1 MNGKIV
7 GAFISGAVLASGIV
21 YMAVRPTALQQP
33 TPAVNLRQI
42 EVPSPAPSSKPQ
54 VEPEATTPPQSSAPK
69 PKPKPLVRTPNP
81 PQQRA
86 RLSERPIREKQSP
99 MPPVRHNEP
108 ATIAKNEARTPDP
121 FQAPAPQPTPD
132 HPQTQ
137 ATVQAPIPPPP
148 AAHQPQTAPTQSPVV
163 VSSTP
168 IPVPTTDARQPH
180 TVILAAGTQLM
191 IRIGETVSADRNQ
204 IGDTFFGTLEQP
216 LVIDGFIIC
225 ERGSRVIGR
234 VTEATPA
241 GRAGGQ
247 SHLSIELTRLNTSDR
262 QRVEIRTEPYSRDGL
277 GSVGGD
283 LPRIGPPIGSGP
295 RPGTGI
301 VLIANGRSVEVPF
314 QSRVTFRVKEPVTIT
329 EKLD

>member
-21 YMAVRPTALQQP
+21 YMAVRPTALQRATPAVDLRQTEVPPPAASSKPPVEQEATPSQPATPQP
-33 TPAVNLRQI
+33 TP
-42 EVPSPAPSSKPQ
+42 KP
-54 VEPEATTPPQSSAPK
+54 VVHPT
-69 PKPKPLVRTPNP
+69 NP

-86 RLSERPIREKQSP
+86 RLSEKPIREKQSP
-99 MPPVRHNEP
+99 MPPVRRNEP
-108 ATIAKNEARTPDP
+108 ATTARNRATNPDP
-121 FQAPAPQPTPD
+121 FQAPASQPPPD

-137 ATVQAPIPPPP
+137 TAAQAPIAPPPP
-148 AAHQPQTAPTQSPVV
+148 AHQPETAPAQSPVV
-163 VSSTP
+163 VTST
-168 IPVPTTDARQPH
+168 PTTDARQPH
-180 TVILAAGTQLM
+180 TVVLTAGTQLM
-191 IRIGETVSADRNQ
+191 IRIGETVSADRNH
-204 IGDTFFGTLEQP
+204 IGDTFFGTLEAP

-225 ERGSRVIGR
+225 ERGARVIGK

-262 QRVEIRTEPYSRDGL
+262 QRVEIRTEPYSREGL
-277 GSVGGD
+277 GSVGSD
-283 LPRIGPPIGSGP
+283 LPRTAPPIGTGP
-295 RPGTGI
+295 RPATGI